1 MALGIALGVRETAAS
16 SIRRYFDTAAD
27 RLALHPE
34 MRRLLSVPFSEMTV
48 ELPLRRDDQCLQLF
62 RGYRVQHNSVRGPV
76 IGPMRFQAGLDLDTL
91 RATAESMTWRCAVAN
106 VPFGGAAGGVACEPA
121 QLSRREL
128 ERLIRRYTAR
138 VHHVLGVYQDV
149 CAPGMNAEA
158 EFMSWIAEE
167 YASLHSGTAP
177 GVVGRH
183 AESGGLPEREAILG
197 RAVAALIMRIAED
210 QGMSISGLRV
220 ALQALD
226 QSAFHTALALT
237 NAGCTV
243 VAIAEERGSAL
254 RTGGLDSSE
263 LARQVKRDGYLS
275 HATGDSYGV
284 DCDVL
289 AISAPESTLNGATAS
304 QVRAKVVIET
314 SELVVSPS
322 GAQGLAARNVYVVP
336 DLIGAA
342 PSILAANAEWSGL
355 MKKVSFRVDALERE
369 IEAALLRT
377 YEQVRDRSQRENLS
391 LRTAAYCSAI
401 ERVARCERL
410 RIA

>member
-16 SIRRYFDTAAD
+16 SIRRYFEIAAD

-34 MRRLLSVPFSEMTV
+34 MRRLLSVPFREMTV

-76 IGPMRFQAGLDLDTL
+76 IGPMRLQTGLDLDTL
-91 RATAESMTWRCAVAN
+91 RATAESMTWRCAAAN

-138 VHHVLGVYQDV
+138 VHHVLGMYQDV
-149 CAPGMNAEA
+149 CAPGTNVGA

-167 YASLHSGTAP
+167 YASLHSGTAL

-183 AESGGLPEREAILG
+183 AESGGLPEREALLG
-197 RAVAALIMRIAED
+197 RAVAALIVRIAED

-254 RTGGLDSSE
+254 RAGGLDSSE
-263 LARQVKRDGYLS
+263 LARQVKRDGYLL

-289 AISAPESTLNGATAS
+289 AISAPECTLNAVTAS

-314 SELVVSPS
+314 SDLVVSPS

-342 PSILAANAEWSGL
+342 ASILAANAEWSGQV
-355 MKKVSFRVDALERE
+355 KKVSFRVDALQRE
-369 IEAALLRT
+369 IQPTLLRI
-377 YEQVRDRSQRENLS
+377 YEQLRERSQRENLS